1 MSDIFFALSKP
12 AWIKGFRKMLNADIG
27 GRPCPGRAGGDGCGC
42 LILRK
47 CRSYSLIL
55 LPDVVNGM

>member
-27 GRPCPGRAGGDGCGC
+27 GRPCRGGQ
-42 LILRK
+42 
-47 CRSYSLIL
+47 
-55 LPDVVNGM
+55 VAAVAVA